1 MKKNHKEFLKKLH
14 ELCKEFNINWINKT
28 GNAIEV
34 GFGDY
39 YDILRFEQY
48 ENGKFSNIAS
58 WEDYYVV
65 PEGAEE

>member
-1 MKKNHKEFLKKLH
+1 MKKNHKEFLNKLH
-14 ELCKEFNINWINKT
+14 GLCQEFNIHWINKV

-34 GFGDY
+34 GFDDY

-48 ENGKFSNIAS
+48 ENGKFSNIES

-65 PEGAEE
+65 PEGAEK